1 MPPFSREE
9 EKRRKYMDML
19 SCVAFIGRRLGS
31 LQGSIQLYPL
41 RMRTICAS
49 SLSIA
54 METGRRHIT
63 CLTGGC
69 HRVDAPGGSR
79 APGLASRQVVSMEIS
94 SLPRGIVRRVRD
106 KK

>member
-1 MPPFSREE
+1 
-9 EKRRKYMDML
+9 MDML

-31 LQGSIQLYPL
+31 LRGSIRLYPL

-54 METGRRHIT
+54 MERGGRHIT

-69 HRVDAPGGSR
+69 RQVGCAGGSR
-79 APGLASRQVVSMEIS
+79 APGLASGQVVSMEIS
-94 SLPRGIVRRVRD
+94 LPYNETLTWRIHL
-106 KK
+106 